1 MHVGHE
7 WGTQASFYCDVTT
20 DPGGVFNVE
29 YKTSAPARLDTW
41 HAYRIETNPITAEL
55 RFYLDGRL
63 IGNYVPRDAAALVGA
78 NTFRPKVTIWNGD
91 ANTAA
96 ARYVDDVRITPAR

>member
-1 MHVGHE
+1 MLRRRLFIIADNIAGHNWWTHACWARVGDP
-7 WGTQASFYCDVTT
+7 GVIYCDVTT

-63 IGNYVPRDAAALVGA
+63 IGNYVPRMLPLWSERTHFG
-78 NTFRPKVTIWNGD
+78 PK
-91 ANTAA
+91 
-96 ARYVDDVRITPAR
+96 